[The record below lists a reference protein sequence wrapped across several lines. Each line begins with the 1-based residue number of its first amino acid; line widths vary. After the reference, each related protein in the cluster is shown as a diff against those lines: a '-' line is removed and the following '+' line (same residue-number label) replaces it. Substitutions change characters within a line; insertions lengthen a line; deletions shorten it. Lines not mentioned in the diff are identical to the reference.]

1 MLSDFTL
8 NSWSL
13 TSGGP
18 RYCLE
23 LILVPS
29 LCHVPRWP
37 VRVCCLFKPPTPPPP
52 SLLSADGV
60 VSNFTEKTEAI
71 LPIPTSNHYLPVPI
85 YSTFGSHPLWP
96 TQGCCLSKCP
106 LSPPV
111 SSRVPS
117 LLEKSHYRQP
127 CYYFPI
133 WKKKTLLTLLHP
145 IYLFPL
151 TAELKNCLFPL
162 FAVSLLLFSLK
173 PTLIRLSPP
182 PLHQN
187 FSSHQWL
194 HIAQLQWTAHG
205 PHLTALSAPFL
216 SVFAWRVHSTL
227 CFWRMEWGSGLM
239 KFNVWDMNKPI
250 CKNMS
255 YSYLPICLL
264 WVNDDWWQSS
274 SKEC

>member
-1 MLSDFTL
+1 MFLGDQFMSAVSSNL
-8 NSWSL
+8 QHLLPHLCSQLMVLLPISL
-13 TSGGP
+13 RKQKWFSQYPHPTTT
-18 RYCLE
+18 
-23 LILVPS
+23 S
-29 LCHVPRWP
+29 LCPYTLPLGPIVSDLLKDVASASVPFLLQYHRGFLLYWRSLIIDNHV
-37 VRVCCLFKPPTPPPP
+37 V
-52 SLLSADGV
+52 
-60 VSNFTEKTEAI
+60 I
-71 LPIPTSNHYLPVPI
+71 
-85 YSTFGSHPLWP
+85 
-96 TQGCCLSKCP
+96 
-106 LSPPV
+106 
-111 SSRVPS
+111 
-117 LLEKSHYRQP
+117 
-127 CYYFPI
+127 FPFE
-133 WKKKTLLTLLHP
+133 KKKKPSWLLHP

-151 TAELKNCLFPL
+151 TAELKDCLFPL

-194 HIAQLQWTAHG
+194 HVAQLQWTVHG

-239 KFNVWDMNKPI
+239 KLNVWDMNKPI
-250 CKNMS
+250 YKNMS